1 MSDLRDTIT
10 DEFQYT
16 VENLLVRNK
25 SILDQLTKYQDS
37 CARVNRTIVKAV
49 THCGCIQINS
59 RKQKYPEDDSD
70 LSLEDLKLLMDDHLD
85 GKLCDNCRDFIEKEM
100 GRNLFYLASLCN
112 TLDLN
117 IYDILIKELDRIQML
132 GKFTLR

>member
-25 SILDQLTKYQDS
+25 SILDQLTKYQDT
-37 CARVNRTIVKAV
+37 CGRVNRTLIKSC
-49 THCGCIQINS
+49 TQCGCIKINAQ
-59 RKQKYPEDDSD
+59 KQNYDIDM
-70 LSLEDLKLLMDDHLD
+70 SLDTLQEVMNDHTE
-85 GKLCDNCRDFIEKEM
+85 GALCENCRDLLEKEI

-117 IYDILIKELDRIQML
+117 MYDILLKEVNRLKML
-132 GKFTLR
+132 GKFNLR